1 MFWIFFLFFFSF
13 FQNTGSQLYLSVCFF
28 CFFFPVSVH
37 SLHDT
42 QFGSVITLIYHAIKI
57 RNAVDMKKQF
67 CSHTVCVLENAF
79 SVSVYTVFYLFIPVA
94 QGNSVFLLT
103 RRTRHWVH
111 QLETKTKGGG
121 GRLRARIRT
130 ENLSIVSWLP
140 VPQYEPCFYD
150 MASHFLCQM
159 KKETEDS

>member
-1 MFWIFFLFFFSF
+1 MFWVFFSFFFFLF
-13 FQNTGSQLYLSVCFF
+13 FQNTGSQLYLSV
-28 CFFFPVSVH
+28 FFFFTPVSVH

-94 QGNSVFLLT
+94 QGNSVCLLT
-103 RRTRHWVH
+103 RRTIHWVH

-121 GRLRARIRT
+121 GVTSQNSNWKPFDSLMTSGSTIWAMFLWHGFT
-130 ENLSIVSWLP
+130 LSLP
-140 VPQYEPCFYD
+140 DE
-150 MASHFLCQM
+150 
-159 KKETEDS
+159 KETEDS